1 MRSRIGAIALKEWLH
16 VLRDWRTLL
25 IAVVLP
31 LLLLFIFG
39 YGITFDIR
47 DIRLVVRD
55 QDRTPAS
62 RALVE
67 SVSSSRYFRV
77 VGRAE
82 SERDVAAALSTN
94 LAHLVLDIRPGY
106 AADLAAGR
114 TPAVQVLVDG
124 AENTTGMLAAGYLG
138 VVFQAEGTRV
148 VQERLNRVGIGSV
161 AGVPAVSLR
170 TRFWYNEE
178 LTSPSFIIPGVI
190 ALVMMLLCTLLTSLA
205 LVRERERGSL
215 EQLIATPVR
224 ASEIVL
230 GKMVPYF
237 GLGVFDTVLITVVG
251 HEVFGVP
258 LRGHVATLMLFT
270 VLFAA
275 VALGIGMAISS
286 IATNQ
291 VFALQVSIISQMLPT
306 LILSG
311 FMFPIKEMPVVLQG
325 ITVILPAR
333 YVISALRGIFLKG
346 SGLMDLWR
354 EALVLT
360 AFAAVFLGL
369 AAKRFR
375 KRLE

>member
-1 MRSRIGAIALKEWLH
+1 MHSRIGPIALKEWLH

-47 DIRLVVRD
+47 DIRLAVRD

-67 SVSSSRYFRV
+67 AVSSSRYFRI

-82 SERDVAAALSTN
+82 SDAEVAAALATN
-94 LAHLVLDIRPGY
+94 RAHVVLDIRPGY
-106 AADLAAGR
+106 ARDLAAGR
-114 TPAVQVLVDG
+114 APAVQVLVDG
-124 AENTTGMLAAGYLG
+124 AENTTGLLAAGYLG
-138 VVFQAEGTRV
+138 VVFQDQGTRV
-148 VQERLNRVGIGSV
+148 IQERLNRVGISSIP
-161 AGVPAVSLR
+161 GVPAVSLR
-170 TRFWYNEE
+170 SRFWYNEE
-178 LTSPSFIIPGVI
+178 LTSPSFIVPGVI
-190 ALVMMLLCTLLTSLA
+190 ALVMMLLCTLLTSLT

-224 ASEIVL
+224 ATEIVV
-230 GKMVPYF
+230 GKMIPYF

-258 LRGHVATLMLFT
+258 FRGDVGTLLLFT
-270 VLFAA
+270 FLFAA
-275 VALGIGMAISS
+275 VALGIGVAISS

-291 VFALQVSIISQMLPT
+291 VFALQVSIISQLLPT

-311 FMFPIKEMPVVLQG
+311 FMFPIKEMPVVLQW
-325 ITVILPAR
+325 ITVIIPAR
-333 YVISALRGIFLKG
+333 YVIVALRGIFLKG
-346 SGLMDLWR
+346 SGLFDLWR
-354 EALVLT
+354 EALILAT
-360 AFAAVFLGL
+360 FAIVFLGL
-369 AAKRFR
+369 AARRFR